1 MGQGVDKGL
10 LPGYKKPFRNIMHF
24 RQMMSYFMNNKMIL
38 VKIIIKGEKKVLKYI
53 KYICDLTG
61 RIVLAG
67 VYFIGSSV
75 CLAYMKP

>member
-1 MGQGVDKGL
+1 
-10 LPGYKKPFRNIMHF
+10 
-24 RQMMSYFMNNKMIL
+24 MSYFMNNKMIL